1 MSTTRGASVPVLELC
16 SHEAPHMEVAVV
28 TLELHANEGSGLVVP
43 PCCHCLLAVNAG
55 SVVDNF
61 LLLLWL
67 GRSILLLRLRR
78 GSLLFGFLR
87 LDLLDWRRRRRLLA
101 LLFGLIVRLSLFG
114 LVQGL
119 EKQITA
125 LQARVVVWALIF

>member
-1 MSTTRGASVPVLELC
+1 MS
-16 SHEAPHMEVAVV
+16 
-28 TLELHANEGSGLVVP
+28 
-43 PCCHCLLAVNAG
+43 
-55 SVVDNF
+55 
-61 LLLLWL
+61 
-67 GRSILLLRLRR
+67 LRR